1 MRDLFKDYNKDSR
14 PVFNKSK
21 AVEVQ
26 LDVAFSQL
34 VELVGDFKQKALYI
48 RFYSAILKRK
58 QSTKV
63 GF

>member
-1 MRDLFKDYNKDSR
+1 MRDLFKGYNKDSR

-21 AVEVQ
+21 AVDVQ

-34 VELVGDFKQKALYI
+34 VELVRDFKQKSLYI
-48 RFYSAILKRK
+48 WFYRAIIKYK
-58 QSTKV
+58 YSTKV

>member
-1 MRDLFKDYNKDSR
+1 MRDLFKGYKKDSR

-21 AVEVQ
+21 AVDVQ

-34 VELVGDFKQKALYI
+34 VELVGDFKQKSLYTW
-48 RFYSAILKRK
+48 FYSTILHYKH
-58 QSTKV
+58 STKV

>member
-21 AVEVQ
+21 AVIVQ

-34 VELVGDFKQKALYI
+34 VELVGDFKNLCI
-48 RFYSAILKRK
+48 F
-58 QSTKV
+58 
-63 GF
+63 GFIA

>member
-1 MRDLFKDYNKDSR
+1 MRDLFHGYNKDSR

-21 AVEVQ
+21 AVDVQ

-34 VELVGDFKQKALYI
+34 VELVGDFIISLYI
-48 RFYSAILKRK
+48 GFYSAILKPK
-58 QSTKV
+58 HSTKV

>member
-21 AVEVQ
+21 AVDVE
-26 LDVAFSQL
+26 LDIAFSQL
-34 VELVGDFKQKALYI
+34 VELVGDFKEKSLYI
-48 RFYSAILKRK
+48 RFYSAILKSNH
-58 QSTKV
+58 STKV

>member
-1 MRDLFKDYNKDSR
+1 MRDLFDCYNKDSR

-21 AVEVQ
+21 AVDVQ

-34 VELVGDFKQKALYI
+34 VELVGDFIISLYI
-48 RFYSAILKRK
+48 GFYSAILKPK
-58 QSTKV
+58 HSTKV

>member
-1 MRDLFKDYNKDSR
+1 MRDLFKGYNKDSR

-21 AVEVQ
+21 AVDVQ

-34 VELVGDFKQKALYI
+34 VELVRDFKQKSLYI
-48 RFYSAILKRK
+48 WFYIAIIKYK
-58 QSTKV
+58 YSTKV